1 MHLTHQLELFPDY
14 RVTQVLFKDVKN
26 AAELRQSAVAGKIN
40 AALIK
45 PAMVRFLLTASL
57 SQTLSVRSIS
67 PYRMMS
73 NQSIKLFIA
82 SLLILLFQVVSSF
95 QVLVAANK
103 AVHLQK
109 TGKMKT
115 RSLYSEIIFSLSPT
129 NNVSNQTFLYE
140 NTVLVSKAA
149 IYAQHVDD
157 FSMIPDSDFGSI

>member
-1 MHLTHQLELFPDY
+1 MHFTHQLELFPDH

-45 PAMVRFLLTASL
+45 PAMVRILPLTASL
-57 SQTLSVRSIS
+57 SQTVLVRSIRL
-67 PYRMMS
+67 YEMIE
-73 NQSIKLFIA
+73 NQSIKLFKA
-82 SLLILLFQVVSSF
+82 SLLIFLLLQVVSSF

-129 NNVSNQTFLYE
+129 NNVSNQNVRGCIRF
-140 NTVLVSKAA
+140 
-149 IYAQHVDD
+149 
-157 FSMIPDSDFGSI
+157 